1 MSAPTTDA
9 VLEALKGVIDPDL
22 GQDIVSLGFITR
34 CNVSEDGA
42 ADVVINLTTPACPVK
57 DQLRDQAHALV
68 AAVPGIT
75 SVQIEM
81 TAVVKGQDGPAREAA
96 KDVKHIVAI
105 SSGKG
110 GVGKSTMTV
119 NLACALAQTGAKV
132 GLLDCDVHGPDVPMM
147 MGLSGAPD
155 QIQVDG
161 KTVLVPKE
169 RRGVKTM
176 SIGYLVP
183 DEQPVIWRGPMV
195 HSFIRQMLT
204 DVQWGELDYL
214 LVDMP
219 PGTGDAQLSLA
230 QEVPLSGAVL
240 VTTPQAVSA
249 FDVTKAISMFHQVD
263 VPILGIVENMSGLA
277 LEGTVE
283 GGEAG
288 SMVSLSLGS
297 ETTNCRSRLAAASAP
312 CSTCS
317 APVERRRSR
326 RSTGSRSSARSRS
339 TPASARAATTANR
352 SSARRRRHG
361 VRCCDPRDRRAPR
374 PASRREG
381 VLEPADPRLRKA
393 IVRSTVRRGGV
404 DLLEHD
410 EVPRRVGDHGLARAA
425 LELALGPTSGRRR
438 PAPRALRRATPPRGT
453 GRPPAGDHLR
463 PRHLRS

>member
-57 DQLRDQAHALV
+57 DQLRDEAHALV

-277 LEGTVE
+277 LEGTIE

-297 ETTNCRSRLAAASAP
+297 EIHELPLEAGGRFSTVFDVFGSGGAEALAQKHGFPLIGKVPIDPGVRAGGDGGEPIVSAKADDTASAAAIRETAGRLAQRLAVKAF
-312 CSTCS
+312 
-317 APVERRRSR
+317 
-326 RSTGSRSSARSRS
+326 SSL
-339 TPASARAATTANR
+339 PIL
-352 SSARRRRHG
+352 
-361 VRCCDPRDRRAPR
+361 D
-374 PASRREG
+374 
-381 VLEPADPRLRKA
+381 
-393 IVRSTVRRGGV
+393 
-404 DLLEHD
+404 
-410 EVPRRVGDHGLARAA
+410 
-425 LELALGPTSGRRR
+425 
-438 PAPRALRRATPPRGT
+438 
-453 GRPPAGDHLR
+453 
-463 PRHLRS
+463 

>member
-132 GLLDCDVHGPDVPMM
+132 GLLDCDVHGPDVPIM

-155 QIQVDG
+155 QVQVDG

-277 LEGTVE
+277 LEGTIE

-297 ETTNCRSRLAAASAP
+297 ETHELPLEAGGRFSTVFDVFGSGGAEALAQKHGFPLIGKVPIDPSVRAGGDDGEPIVSAQAGDSASAAAIRETAGRLAQRLAVKAF
-312 CSTCS
+312 
-317 APVERRRSR
+317 
-326 RSTGSRSSARSRS
+326 SSL
-339 TPASARAATTANR
+339 PIL
-352 SSARRRRHG
+352 
-361 VRCCDPRDRRAPR
+361 D
-374 PASRREG
+374 
-381 VLEPADPRLRKA
+381 
-393 IVRSTVRRGGV
+393 
-404 DLLEHD
+404 
-410 EVPRRVGDHGLARAA
+410 
-425 LELALGPTSGRRR
+425 
-438 PAPRALRRATPPRGT
+438 
-453 GRPPAGDHLR
+453 
-463 PRHLRS
+463 

>member
-34 CNVSEDGA
+34 CNVADDGA
-42 ADVVINLTTPACPVK
+42 VDVVINLTTPACPVK

-68 AAVPGIT
+68 AAVPGVT
-75 SVQIEM
+75 SVEIEM

-132 GLLDCDVHGPDVPMM
+132 GLLDCDVHGPDIPMM

-277 LEGTVE
+277 LEGSIE

-288 SMVSLSLGS
+288 STVSLSLGS
-297 ETTNCRSRLAAASAP
+297 ETHELPLEAGGRFSTVFDVFGTGGAEALAQKHGFPLIGKVPIDPSVRAGGDGGEPIVSAQGDDSAAAAALRETAGRLAQRLAVKAF
-312 CSTCS
+312 
-317 APVERRRSR
+317 
-326 RSTGSRSSARSRS
+326 SSL
-339 TPASARAATTANR
+339 PIL
-352 SSARRRRHG
+352 
-361 VRCCDPRDRRAPR
+361 D
-374 PASRREG
+374 
-381 VLEPADPRLRKA
+381 
-393 IVRSTVRRGGV
+393 
-404 DLLEHD
+404 
-410 EVPRRVGDHGLARAA
+410 
-425 LELALGPTSGRRR
+425 
-438 PAPRALRRATPPRGT
+438 
-453 GRPPAGDHLR
+453 
-463 PRHLRS
+463 

>member
-132 GLLDCDVHGPDVPMM
+132 GLLDCDVHGPDVPIM

-155 QIQVDG
+155 QVQVDG

-277 LEGTVE
+277 LEGTIE

-297 ETTNCRSRLAAASAP
+297 ETHELPLQTGGRFSTVFDVFGSGGAEALAQKHGFPLIGKVPIDPSVRAGGDDGEPIVSAQADDSVSAAAIRETAGRLAQRLAVKAF
-312 CSTCS
+312 
-317 APVERRRSR
+317 
-326 RSTGSRSSARSRS
+326 SSL
-339 TPASARAATTANR
+339 PIL
-352 SSARRRRHG
+352 
-361 VRCCDPRDRRAPR
+361 D
-374 PASRREG
+374 
-381 VLEPADPRLRKA
+381 
-393 IVRSTVRRGGV
+393 
-404 DLLEHD
+404 
-410 EVPRRVGDHGLARAA
+410 
-425 LELALGPTSGRRR
+425 
-438 PAPRALRRATPPRGT
+438 
-453 GRPPAGDHLR
+453 
-463 PRHLRS
+463 

>member
-132 GLLDCDVHGPDVPMM
+132 GLLDCDVHGPDVPIM

-155 QIQVDG
+155 QVQVDG

-277 LEGTVE
+277 LEGTIE

-297 ETTNCRSRLAAASAP
+297 ETHELPLEVGGRFSTVFDVFGSGGAEALAQKHGFPLIGKVPIDPSVRAGGDDGEPVVSAQAGDSASAAAIREAAGRLAQRLAVKAF
-312 CSTCS
+312 
-317 APVERRRSR
+317 
-326 RSTGSRSSARSRS
+326 SSL
-339 TPASARAATTANR
+339 PIL
-352 SSARRRRHG
+352 
-361 VRCCDPRDRRAPR
+361 D
-374 PASRREG
+374 
-381 VLEPADPRLRKA
+381 
-393 IVRSTVRRGGV
+393 
-404 DLLEHD
+404 
-410 EVPRRVGDHGLARAA
+410 
-425 LELALGPTSGRRR
+425 
-438 PAPRALRRATPPRGT
+438 
-453 GRPPAGDHLR
+453 
-463 PRHLRS
+463 

>member
-1 MSAPTTDA
+1 VSAPTTDA

-132 GLLDCDVHGPDVPMM
+132 GLLDCDVHGPDVPIM

-155 QIQVDG
+155 QVQVDG

-297 ETTNCRSRLAAASAP
+297 EAHELPLQAGGRFSTVFDVFGSGGAEALAQKHGFPLIGKVPIDPSVRAGGDDGEPVVSAQAGDSASAAAIREAAGRLAQRLAVKAF
-312 CSTCS
+312 
-317 APVERRRSR
+317 
-326 RSTGSRSSARSRS
+326 SSL
-339 TPASARAATTANR
+339 PIL
-352 SSARRRRHG
+352 
-361 VRCCDPRDRRAPR
+361 D
-374 PASRREG
+374 
-381 VLEPADPRLRKA
+381 
-393 IVRSTVRRGGV
+393 
-404 DLLEHD
+404 
-410 EVPRRVGDHGLARAA
+410 
-425 LELALGPTSGRRR
+425 
-438 PAPRALRRATPPRGT
+438 
-453 GRPPAGDHLR
+453 
-463 PRHLRS
+463 

>member
-68 AAVPGIT
+68 AAVPGVT

-132 GLLDCDVHGPDVPMM
+132 GLLDCDVHGPDVPIM

-297 ETTNCRSRLAAASAP
+297 ETHELPLQAGGRFSTVFDVFGSGGAEALAQKHGFPLIGKVPIDPSVRAGGDDGEPIVSAQAGDSASAAAIRETAGRLAQRLAVKAF
-312 CSTCS
+312 
-317 APVERRRSR
+317 
-326 RSTGSRSSARSRS
+326 SSL
-339 TPASARAATTANR
+339 PIL
-352 SSARRRRHG
+352 
-361 VRCCDPRDRRAPR
+361 D
-374 PASRREG
+374 
-381 VLEPADPRLRKA
+381 
-393 IVRSTVRRGGV
+393 
-404 DLLEHD
+404 
-410 EVPRRVGDHGLARAA
+410 
-425 LELALGPTSGRRR
+425 
-438 PAPRALRRATPPRGT
+438 
-453 GRPPAGDHLR
+453 
-463 PRHLRS
+463 

>member
-34 CNVSEDGA
+34 CNVSEDGV

-155 QIQVDG
+155 QVQVDG

-277 LEGTVE
+277 LEGRVE

-288 SMVSLSLGS
+288 SMVSLDLGS
-297 ETTNCRSRLAAASAP
+297 ETHELPLQAGGRFSAVFDVFGSGGAEALAQKHGFPLIGKVPIDPGVRAGGDGGEPIVSARGEDSASAAAIRETAGRLAQRLAVKAF
-312 CSTCS
+312 
-317 APVERRRSR
+317 
-326 RSTGSRSSARSRS
+326 SSL
-339 TPASARAATTANR
+339 PIL
-352 SSARRRRHG
+352 
-361 VRCCDPRDRRAPR
+361 D
-374 PASRREG
+374 
-381 VLEPADPRLRKA
+381 
-393 IVRSTVRRGGV
+393 
-404 DLLEHD
+404 
-410 EVPRRVGDHGLARAA
+410 
-425 LELALGPTSGRRR
+425 
-438 PAPRALRRATPPRGT
+438 
-453 GRPPAGDHLR
+453 
-463 PRHLRS
+463 

>member
-277 LEGTVE
+277 LEGTIE

-297 ETTNCRSRLAAASAP
+297 EIHELPLEAGGRFSTVFDVFGSGGAEALAQKHGFPLIGKVPIDPGVRAGGDGGEPIVSAKADDTASAAAIRETAGRLAQRLAVKAF
-312 CSTCS
+312 
-317 APVERRRSR
+317 
-326 RSTGSRSSARSRS
+326 SSL
-339 TPASARAATTANR
+339 PIL
-352 SSARRRRHG
+352 
-361 VRCCDPRDRRAPR
+361 D
-374 PASRREG
+374 
-381 VLEPADPRLRKA
+381 
-393 IVRSTVRRGGV
+393 
-404 DLLEHD
+404 
-410 EVPRRVGDHGLARAA
+410 
-425 LELALGPTSGRRR
+425 
-438 PAPRALRRATPPRGT
+438 
-453 GRPPAGDHLR
+453 
-463 PRHLRS
+463 

>member
-132 GLLDCDVHGPDVPMM
+132 GLLDCDVHGPDVPIM

-155 QIQVDG
+155 QVQVDG

-277 LEGTVE
+277 LEGTIE

-297 ETTNCRSRLAAASAP
+297 ETHELPLEAGGRFSTVFDVFGSGGAEALAQKHGFPLIGKVPIDPSVRAGGDDGEPVVSTQAGDSASAAAIRETAGRLAQRLAVKAF
-312 CSTCS
+312 
-317 APVERRRSR
+317 
-326 RSTGSRSSARSRS
+326 SSL
-339 TPASARAATTANR
+339 PIL
-352 SSARRRRHG
+352 
-361 VRCCDPRDRRAPR
+361 D
-374 PASRREG
+374 
-381 VLEPADPRLRKA
+381 
-393 IVRSTVRRGGV
+393 
-404 DLLEHD
+404 
-410 EVPRRVGDHGLARAA
+410 
-425 LELALGPTSGRRR
+425 
-438 PAPRALRRATPPRGT
+438 
-453 GRPPAGDHLR
+453 
-463 PRHLRS
+463 

>member
-57 DQLRDQAHALV
+57 DQLRDEAHALV

-132 GLLDCDVHGPDVPMM
+132 GLLDCDVHGPDVPIM

-155 QIQVDG
+155 QVQVDG

-183 DEQPVIWRGPMV
+183 DEQPVIRRGPMV

-277 LEGTVE
+277 LEGTIE

-297 ETTNCRSRLAAASAP
+297 ETHELPLQTGGRFSTVFDVFGSGGAEALAQKHGFPLIGKVPIDPSVRAGGDDGEPIVSAQADDSVSAAAIRETAGRLAQRLAVKAF
-312 CSTCS
+312 
-317 APVERRRSR
+317 
-326 RSTGSRSSARSRS
+326 SSL
-339 TPASARAATTANR
+339 PIL
-352 SSARRRRHG
+352 
-361 VRCCDPRDRRAPR
+361 D
-374 PASRREG
+374 
-381 VLEPADPRLRKA
+381 
-393 IVRSTVRRGGV
+393 
-404 DLLEHD
+404 
-410 EVPRRVGDHGLARAA
+410 
-425 LELALGPTSGRRR
+425 
-438 PAPRALRRATPPRGT
+438 
-453 GRPPAGDHLR
+453 
-463 PRHLRS
+463 

>member
-1 MSAPTTDA
+1 M
-9 VLEALKGVIDPDL
+9 
-22 GQDIVSLGFITR
+22 
-34 CNVSEDGA
+34 
-42 ADVVINLTTPACPVK
+42 K

-110 GVGKSTMTV
+110 GRQEHHDGEPR
-119 NLACALAQTGAKV
+119 LCARADRCKV
-132 GLLDCDVHGPDVPMM
+132 GLLDCDVHGPDVPIM

-155 QIQVDG
+155 QVQVDG

-176 SIGYLVP
+176 SIGYLVL

-277 LEGTVE
+277 LEGTIE

-288 SMVSLSLGS
+288 STVSLSLGS
-297 ETTNCRSRLAAASAP
+297 ETHELPLEAGGRF
-312 CSTCS
+312 STVFDVFGS
-317 APVERRRSR
+317 GGRRPSR

-339 TPASARAATTANR
+339 TPASARAATTASR
-352 SSARRRRHG
+352 SSARRQATPRPLLRSVRPRGASPSASPSRRSRACRSSTEEDPAPG
-361 VRCCDPRDRRAPR
+361 QPSEGRRCSAGAPRGCPRDRRSR
-374 PASRREG
+374 PDGRRSR
-381 VLEPADPRLRKA
+381 
-393 IVRSTVRRGGV
+393 
-404 DLLEHD
+404 
-410 EVPRRVGDHGLARAA
+410 ARAR
-425 LELALGPTSGRRR
+425 GRR
-438 PAPRALRRATPPRGT
+438 
-453 GRPPAGDHLR
+453 
-463 PRHLRS
+463 

>member
-155 QIQVDG
+155 QVQVDG

-277 LEGTVE
+277 LEGAIE

-297 ETTNCRSRLAAASAP
+297 ETHELPLQAGGRFSTVFDVFGSGGAEALAQKHGFPLIGKVPIDPSVRAGGDSGEPIVSAQGDDSASAAAVRQTAGRLAQRLAVKAF
-312 CSTCS
+312 
-317 APVERRRSR
+317 
-326 RSTGSRSSARSRS
+326 SSL
-339 TPASARAATTANR
+339 PIL
-352 SSARRRRHG
+352 
-361 VRCCDPRDRRAPR
+361 D
-374 PASRREG
+374 
-381 VLEPADPRLRKA
+381 
-393 IVRSTVRRGGV
+393 
-404 DLLEHD
+404 
-410 EVPRRVGDHGLARAA
+410 
-425 LELALGPTSGRRR
+425 
-438 PAPRALRRATPPRGT
+438 
-453 GRPPAGDHLR
+453 
-463 PRHLRS
+463 

>member
-132 GLLDCDVHGPDVPMM
+132 GLLDCDVHGPDVPIM

-155 QIQVDG
+155 QVQVDG

-277 LEGTVE
+277 LEGTIE

-297 ETTNCRSRLAAASAP
+297 ETHELPLEAGGRFSTVFDVFGSGGAEALAQKHGFPLIGKVPIDPSVRAGGDDGEPVVSAQAGDSASAAAIREAAGRLAQRLAVKAF
-312 CSTCS
+312 
-317 APVERRRSR
+317 
-326 RSTGSRSSARSRS
+326 SSL
-339 TPASARAATTANR
+339 PIL
-352 SSARRRRHG
+352 
-361 VRCCDPRDRRAPR
+361 D
-374 PASRREG
+374 
-381 VLEPADPRLRKA
+381 
-393 IVRSTVRRGGV
+393 
-404 DLLEHD
+404 
-410 EVPRRVGDHGLARAA
+410 
-425 LELALGPTSGRRR
+425 
-438 PAPRALRRATPPRGT
+438 
-453 GRPPAGDHLR
+453 
-463 PRHLRS
+463 

>member
-132 GLLDCDVHGPDVPMM
+132 GLLDCDVHGPDVPIM

-155 QIQVDG
+155 QVQVDG

-297 ETTNCRSRLAAASAP
+297 ETHELPLQAGGRFSTVFDVFGSGGAEALAQKHGFPLIGKVPIDPSVRAGGDDGEPVVSAQAGDSASAAAIREAAGRLAQRLAVKAF
-312 CSTCS
+312 
-317 APVERRRSR
+317 
-326 RSTGSRSSARSRS
+326 SSL
-339 TPASARAATTANR
+339 PIL
-352 SSARRRRHG
+352 
-361 VRCCDPRDRRAPR
+361 D
-374 PASRREG
+374 
-381 VLEPADPRLRKA
+381 
-393 IVRSTVRRGGV
+393 
-404 DLLEHD
+404 
-410 EVPRRVGDHGLARAA
+410 
-425 LELALGPTSGRRR
+425 
-438 PAPRALRRATPPRGT
+438 
-453 GRPPAGDHLR
+453 
-463 PRHLRS
+463 

>member
-132 GLLDCDVHGPDVPMM
+132 GLLDCDVHGPDVPIM

-155 QIQVDG
+155 QVQVDG

-277 LEGTVE
+277 LEGTIE

-297 ETTNCRSRLAAASAP
+297 ETHELPLQTGGRFNTVFDVFGSGGAEALAQKHGFPLIGKVPIDPSVRAGGDDGEPIVSAQAGDSASAAAIRETAGRLAQRLAVKAF
-312 CSTCS
+312 
-317 APVERRRSR
+317 
-326 RSTGSRSSARSRS
+326 SSL
-339 TPASARAATTANR
+339 PIL
-352 SSARRRRHG
+352 
-361 VRCCDPRDRRAPR
+361 D
-374 PASRREG
+374 
-381 VLEPADPRLRKA
+381 
-393 IVRSTVRRGGV
+393 
-404 DLLEHD
+404 
-410 EVPRRVGDHGLARAA
+410 
-425 LELALGPTSGRRR
+425 
-438 PAPRALRRATPPRGT
+438 
-453 GRPPAGDHLR
+453 
-463 PRHLRS
+463 